1 MLEEN
6 EKRVLELSAAIRE
19 GEESG
24 RYDDFVP
31 VKHLKELKAAHSNG

>member
-6 EKRVLELSAAIRE
+6 EKRILELSAAIRE

-24 RYDDFVP
+24 RYDDFDP
-31 VKHLKELKAAHSNG
+31 EKHLKELKAAQANG